1 MLLSWLLMRELQ
13 VRVAHGALSVSFGPF
28 RTSVPLERIESVR
41 LVTSPTALTY
51 ANRQAWQS
59 PGPEESS
66 DPYAIASEIAL
77 KKGFG
82 SSAQSRAQSACR
94 HHALASV

>member
-41 LVTSPTALTY
+41 LVTYDWKLSTIDI
-51 ANRQAWQS
+51 R
-59 PGPEESS
+59 ES
-66 DPYAIASEIAL
+66 ASLAEPW
-77 KKGFG
+77 
-82 SSAQSRAQSACR
+82 SRRIKRSLR
-94 HHALASV
+94 HSE